1 MEELKGRLSLLRRNS
16 NPLLLWLQL
25 THGVRFEMPFIIN
38 NMHSND
44 GHVHYFIQSVWVH
57 LNSSTQGLKHTDSE
71 GALKQIV

>member
-1 MEELKGRLSLLRRNS
+1 
-16 NPLLLWLQL
+16 
-25 THGVRFEMPFIIN
+25 MPFIIN